1 MGERI
6 RWATGQKV
14 KVVDRSSPYFGKVG
28 ILRTTKQFP
37 VVGKMPYHWFV
48 EIDNN
53 SVLFAQE
60 QLARIE

>member
-1 MGERI
+1 MGERT
-6 RWATGQKV
+6 RWAIGQKV
-14 KVVDRSSPYFGKVG
+14 KVVDKSSPYFGKVG

-53 SVLFAQE
+53 SVLLAQE

>member
-6 RWATGQKV
+6 QWAIGQKV
-14 KVVDRSSPYFGKVG
+14 KVVDKGSPYFGKVG
-28 ILRTTKQFP
+28 ILITTKQFP
-37 VVGKMPYHWFV
+37 VVGKMPYHWYV

>member
-1 MGERI
+1 MVERI
-6 RWATGQKV
+6 HWATGQKV
-14 KVVDRSSPYFGKVG
+14 KVVDKSSPYFGKVG